1 MKKNKTIEN
10 KNNETF
16 SINNPFAIID
26 IGSFSLR
33 LVIYDSISV
42 ASRTLFNEKVISNLG
57 KVIIKKNYID
67 KESTQFLIDILERFF
82 SILKS
87 VEIEDPVILATAA
100 IRNASNREEFKKL
113 VHKLFGIKMKILD
126 EREEGK
132 LAALGTSY
140 SHKDVNGIVGD
151 LGGGSLE
158 LTEMDGLKNI
168 NFLDSLSI
176 GHTFLQSLGDYNS
189 PKVEKYIDKNLNR
202 VARRKTDNFYAV
214 GGSFRVI
221 AKLNMHLMNNSLKII
236 QDYAINS
243 DDISNNIKKNLFNN
257 KKLNENFL
265 LKVTKSRRNSI
276 PYAFKIMEKLI
287 NHFSIKRIYFSSSGI
302 REGYIYS
309 RILSNKN
316 RDPFIFQIK
325 RMANNSMKESMAEA
339 LYEWIKSSTD
349 SSILNSNVLRSACW
363 VSNIA
368 WDIHPEHRRLYAMER
383 ILWYPFYGIDRSERI
398 ELALVMY
405 FRHSNGVKDKLVNEF
420 YNQIDQKTRMRC
432 RFVGQCLRLA
442 HHITGGISEK
452 NLDLCLLKNK
462 KGILKLLVKGKH
474 SIFYGQSI
482 PRGLKNAAQSMGLEG
497 SEIKFI

>member
-1 MKKNKTIEN
+1 MQNNNNSVGVNK
-10 KNNETF
+10 
-16 SINNPFAIID
+16 PFAIID

-57 KVIIKKNYID
+57 KVVIKKKYID

-87 VEIEDPVILATAA
+87 VEIEKPVILATAA
-100 IRNASNREEFKKL
+100 IRNASNGEKFKEL
-113 VHKLFGIKMKILD
+113 VHKLFGVKIKILD
-126 EREEGK
+126 EIEEGK

-140 SHKDVNGIVGD
+140 SHKNVNGIVGD

-158 LTEMDGLKNI
+158 LTEMYSLKKI
-168 NFLDSLSI
+168 NFLDSLPI
-176 GHTFLQSLGDYNS
+176 GHTFLQDLGDYNS
-189 PKVEKYIDKNLNR
+189 PKVEKYIDKNLHRVNR
-202 VARRKTDNFYAV
+202 KKIDNFYAV

-221 AKLNMHLMNNSLKII
+221 AKLNMYLMNNSLKII
-236 QDYAINS
+236 QDYVINA
-243 DDISNNIKKNLFNN
+243 DDISKNIKKNLFN
-257 KKLNENFL
+257 KEKLNEEFL

-287 NHFSIKRIYFSSSGI
+287 NHFSIKRIFFSSSGI

-309 RILSNKN
+309 RILSNKII
-316 RDPFIFQIK
+316 DPFIFQIK
-325 RMANNSMKESMAEA
+325 RIANSSMKESMAEA
-339 LYEWIKSSTD
+339 LYKWIKSATD
-349 SSILNSNVLRSACW
+349 SSVLNSNILRSACW

-383 ILWYPFYGIDRSERI
+383 VLWYPFYGINRSERI
-398 ELALVMY
+398 ELALIMY
-405 FRHSNGVKDKLVNEF
+405 FRHSNGIKDKLVNEF
-420 YNQIDQKTRMRC
+420 YDQLDQKKRMRC
-432 RFVGQCLRLA
+432 KFIGQCLRLA

-452 NLDLCLLKNK
+452 NLDLCSLKSK

-482 PRGLKNAAQSMGLEG
+482 PRGLKNAAQSIGLKG
-497 SEIKFI
+497 SEIKFL